1 MHVLDLFAETTL
13 EEEAAFLAK
22 QSMKE
27 AAGVGVVKGGKDP
40 RYMTAT
46 MGNQNDVTG
55 STLGKE
61 MKAYFPTKPPK
72 IQHQKQIKNS
82 VAETADVTDYNP
94 PSQGGTRRELVAKY
108 HQTRDPKDAEAARR
122 AGATQQELQG
132 VAEGTKQISNPK
144 AMRIAEKIWAKYGNP
159 KNEDRIYADD
169 LIDLVDAAAGG
180 RT

>member
-13 EEEAAFLAK
+13 EEEAAFLSK

-82 VAETADVTDYNP
+82 VAETADVKI
-94 PSQGGTRRELVAKY
+94 G
-108 HQTRDPKDAEAARR
+108 R
-122 AGATQQELQG
+122 AH
-132 VAEGTKQISNPK
+132 V
-144 AMRIAEKIWAKYGNP
+144 
-159 KNEDRIYADD
+159 
-169 LIDLVDAAAGG
+169 
-180 RT
+180 